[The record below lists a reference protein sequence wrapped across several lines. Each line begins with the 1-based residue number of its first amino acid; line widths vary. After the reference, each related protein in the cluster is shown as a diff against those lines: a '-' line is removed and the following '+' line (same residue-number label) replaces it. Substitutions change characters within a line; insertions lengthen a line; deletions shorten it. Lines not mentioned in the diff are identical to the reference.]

1 MFDWLTF
8 WIIFAAVM
16 GAIGTAVLGWLE
28 SKEPFAPRK
37 FWPSILRAVAAGV
50 SVGIVYLAT
59 GEPITTLGIG
69 MAFVA
74 GGGVDAG
81 LKRLSGTLGGTVKT

>member
-28 SKEPFAPRK
+28 SKEAFAPRK